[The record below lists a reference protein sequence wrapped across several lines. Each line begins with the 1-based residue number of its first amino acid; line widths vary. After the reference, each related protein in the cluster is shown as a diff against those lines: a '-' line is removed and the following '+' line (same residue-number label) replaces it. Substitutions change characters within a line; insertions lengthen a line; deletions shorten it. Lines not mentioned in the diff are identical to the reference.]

1 MRPLRSR
8 GSLFQIDAGRSLI
21 ARSDQRANADSAWN
35 PISVIR
41 RAPSNYERQ
50 CQWDIE
56 EYFRT
61 LKTAGFQLEDS
72 ELSDPEA
79 FMNFATMAAIA
90 AVTVTQLLRAR
101 DNPGGQSLLD
111 AFDAEDE
118 QVIEAICADYEGP
131 NPSSRQTNP
140 HPRGTLARATWV
152 LARLGGWTGYYGKP
166 GPRTL
171 NRGFERFKAI
181 RYGARLNAADV

>member
-1 MRPLRSR
+1 M
-8 GSLFQIDAGRSLI
+8 
-21 ARSDQRANADSAWN
+21 
-35 PISVIR
+35 IR

>member
-1 MRPLRSR
+1 M
-8 GSLFQIDAGRSLI
+8 
-21 ARSDQRANADSAWN
+21 
-35 PISVIR
+35 IR

-131 NPSSRQTNP
+131 KSQLTPDQPAPQRDVGPRHLGAGAAGRLDRLLRKAGTP
-140 HPRGTLARATWV
+140 HPQSRIRTLQGHQIWRATECSRCV
-152 LARLGGWTGYYGKP
+152 NPIAAKAGIQGPCRVRPSLDAR
-166 GPRTL
+166 
-171 NRGFERFKAI
+171 FC
-181 RYGARLNAADV
+181 GA

>member
-1 MRPLRSR
+1 MAVVDQSRGRRSR
-8 GSLFQIDAGRSLI
+8 QGEDDSPVLSHAL
-21 ARSDQRANADSAWN
+21 DQF
-35 PISVIR
+35 
-41 RAPSNYERQ
+41 
-50 CQWDIE
+50 E

-61 LKTAGFQLEDS
+61 LKTAGVSASLEDS
-72 ELSDPEA
+72 ELSNPEA

-101 DNPGGQSLLD
+101 YNPGGKILLD

-152 LARLGGWTGYYGKP
+152 LARLGGSTQLRKAGTP
-166 GPRTL
+166 HPQSRIRTL
-171 NRGFERFKAI
+171 QGHQIWRAN
-181 RYGARLNAADV
+181 